1 MNLKKKKQNN
11 YFNYSILFVLTLI
24 NTTCLFDSIEQ
35 EDDSDIVQT
44 PPPKIGLQPGR
55 IISDENIYSN
65 GDGTGNFRTHCE
77 ESHISNDDPLV
88 HPGQNGAAHQHVFF
102 GFQKTNANTTIDM
115 LENTTEPSTCEGI
128 ALNQSAYWV
137 PALFSADGTRIKF

>member
-1 MNLKKKKQNN
+1 MNLKKKQYNY

-44 PPPKIGLQPGR
+44 TPPPKIGLHPGR
-55 IISDENIYSN
+55 IISDESHITLM
-65 GDGTGNFRTHCE
+65 DLTGNFRTHFE

-88 HPGQNGAAHQHVFF
+88 HPGHLGAAHQHVY
-102 GFQKTNANTTIDM
+102 N
-115 LENTTEPSTCEGI
+115 E
-128 ALNQSAYWV
+128 
-137 PALFSADGTRIKF
+137 IKRRAV